1 MTVLYSMNRSKMT
14 SCTRSSTTWS
24 CIKTITIIMKQTW
37 NLITGCDDWVRG
49 WGWRWLQDHRR
60 KQRKAFAGEISKICF
75 ISLENVTLHWNILF
89 INLENVTLQGPLDTD
104 ILREYIKARS
114 PLNYKWGPDIYNQ
127 QGTALISWAYLQ
139 ISLFGK
145 LSLICSRRVEERI
158 AMRTTHG
165 DQFSNFSF
173 AASSSSAA
181 LINQLLYLQIQYY
194 VLKRLLCW
202 KYIFILPMM
211 IVSRAIS
218 KMLVTVR

>member
-24 CIKTITIIMKQTW
+24 SFKTITVIMMQTW

-114 PLNYKWGPDIYNQ
+114 PLNYKWGPDTYNQ
-127 QGTALISWAYLQ
+127 QGTAFISWANV
-139 ISLFGK
+139 SFWK
-145 LSLICSRRVEERI
+145 LCLICSRRVEERI

-211 IVSRAIS
+211 IVSRAVS
-218 KMLVTVR
+218 NMLVTVG